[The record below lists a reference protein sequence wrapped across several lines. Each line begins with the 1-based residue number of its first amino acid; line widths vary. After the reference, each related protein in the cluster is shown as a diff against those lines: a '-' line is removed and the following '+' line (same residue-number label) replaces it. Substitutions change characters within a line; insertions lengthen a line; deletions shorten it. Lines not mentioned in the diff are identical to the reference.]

1 MINPASWVN
10 ALYVCMAICVWV
22 LVKGVICSKCI
33 AKAVVLHNQLQLR
46 QRDEKS
52 FYFLLSCAF
61 SMAGLPPMKA
71 YNNLARK

>member
-10 ALYVCMAICVWV
+10 ALYVCMGICVWV
-22 LVKGVICSKCI
+22 LVKGVISKCI

-46 QRDEKS
+46 QRDQKS

>member
-10 ALYVCMAICVWV
+10 ALYVCMDICVWV

-71 YNNLARK
+71 YNNLVRK

>member
-10 ALYVCMAICVWV
+10 ALYVCMGICVWV

-61 SMAGLPPMKA
+61 SMAGLPSMKA

>member
-1 MINPASWVN
+1 MSNPASWANV
-10 ALYVCMAICVWV
+10 LYVCMGICVWV
-22 LVKGVICSKCI
+22 LEKGVICSKRV

-46 QRDEKS
+46 QCDEKS

-61 SMAGLPPMKA
+61 SMAGLPPMKG